1 VESRWRDLAAFRH
14 TAGLRYARPDAHR
27 ANAVTERRDE
37 PVSGE
42 VIEGPG
48 MVAGPGSRPGPGPG
62 PAAGSGPAIHAYRW
76 EWSNVAGP
84 AAGRTR
90 LPWLGIFLVVFGV
103 LLLAQIWFPALA
115 TAGSILFLAIGVA
128 FLVSWAV
135 NRGTP
140 SLYLGAIIVALAAPG
155 LLAAAGLIQGPGV
168 GTLCL
173 GIAFLAI
180 AAIRWITNSG
190 VGWQAILGG
199 LLVLIGLTMIA
210 FPGFSALV
218 WPLALVI
225 GGVVVVGRSYRRV

>member
-1 VESRWRDLAAFRH
+1 M
-14 TAGLRYARPDAHR
+14 
-27 ANAVTERRDE
+27 TERRDE

-42 VIEGPG
+42 VIESPG
-48 MVAGPGSRPGPGPG
+48 SGRGPGSGWDV
-62 PAAGSGPAIHAYRW
+62 GSGPAIRAYRW
-76 EWSNVAGP
+76 EWSAVGGQ
-84 AAGRTR
+84 AGRTR

-115 TAGSILFLAIGVA
+115 TAGSLLFLAIGVA

-135 NRGTP
+135 NRGTA

-155 LLAAAGLIQGPGV
+155 LLAAAGLVQGPGV

-173 GIAFLAI
+173 GVAFLCI
-180 AAIRWITNSG
+180 AAIRWVTGSG
-190 VGWQAILGG
+190 IGWQAVLGG
-199 LLVLIGLTMIA
+199 LLVAIGATMMA

-225 GGVVVVGRSYRRV
+225 GGVLVVARSSRLA